1 MPLEI
6 MRLKILMNFHKTDV
20 GKILSD
26 DVQEE
31 MDQLSAFKLK
41 AIQYYHMF
49 CYSLGDTPV
58 DGTNKRIKTNIGTYS
73 KLDEVLL
80 YQIQV
85 PKWMII

>member
-20 GKILSD
+20 AKVLPN

-31 MDQLSAFKLK
+31 LDRLSALKLK
-41 AIQYYHMF
+41 AIQYHHMF

-58 DGTNKRIKTNIGTYS
+58 DGTNKRIKTDIGTYS
-73 KLDEVLL
+73 KLDDVLL
-80 YQIQV
+80 C
-85 PKWMII
+85 